1 MIFIQQNGWN
11 LFAEKDLLALG
22 TASQWIQSSLKNI
35 WMNIKSL
42 QNGIMRKFLAAW
54 AYLRKERESLGKEKG
69 ATC

>member
-54 AYLRKERESLGKEKG
+54 AYPAVFPAILQSQEHAVE
-69 ATC
+69 